1 MFSSSL
7 CLLGCGPHMA
17 SKTTKKKAQAPAVH
31 NISLIVFA
39 ATPTGGGGGIPLAY
53 LLAAA
58 ASPTFTIVSDRTPT
72 PRYRLAALLPKW
84 RHTAIHPLLGTLL
97 LGPVAP
103 SLPPVFSYYSIS
115 GYQTACYA
123 AWQRN
128 ITWSFIYVVH
138 DVHCIIFCQM
148 VWNVLFIPS
157 MQTHLAERQH
167 ILLVTFLALSF
178 IALRIQRPRGV

>member
-58 ASPTFTIVSDRTPT
+58 ASPTFTILSDRTPT
-72 PRYRLAALLPKW
+72 PHYRLAALLPKW

-97 LGPVAP
+97 LAP
-103 SLPPVFSYYSIS
+103 LRPLCHQCSVTTVF
-115 GYQTACYA
+115 QAT
-123 AWQRN
+123 
-128 ITWSFIYVVH
+128 
-138 DVHCIIFCQM
+138 
-148 VWNVLFIPS
+148 
-157 MQTHLAERQH
+157 RQH
-167 ILLVTFLALSF
+167 VMQRGRKHNMVIHLCCTRCTLHNFLPDGMECALYTIHANTLS
-178 IALRIQRPRGV
+178 